1 MNLDDLVD
9 LLKSRECE
17 AVWYF
22 HTDHF
27 EPWSYDIDDDSARAV
42 ERFAAMA
49 RSSRYARKLSLFY
62 SVFIPYRL
70 ATGGNDDG
78 GASHAPGD
86 SVLFGGRSPRQEALA
101 REVIR
106 PLLDADEH
114 EIHLHVH
121 HEYWTRNTSDF
132 DSPVSRWVNQSS
144 TPDLDRSR
152 LDLYFRRCNE
162 VIGRELGRPFER
174 WAFVHGNWALN
185 ASDPR
190 ICQVEDEIAM
200 MMRHGGWGD
209 FSFPAGRGY
218 CDPKLEA
225 PFTCLPLVL
234 PRVYDDPAADPRP
247 IGEGTGL
254 LSRDRFFIWN
264 SPIKANFSSI
274 DYYSP
279 ANCQLFKTPERVVQE
294 WLAKSVVL
302 DRRLFLKT
310 HAHSMKWE
318 YKIAEPGSVIPH
330 CYPDVVRIFDQ
341 LARACDRA
349 GVELKL
355 VTVSEVMAALQQVDG
370 GNLHLSA
377 AGSGGEAVAGT
388 NMATVLDAP
397 PLSSIATIARDARGD
412 GGPDEREVEK
422 LEAITELGSGS
433 PRYVLKPPFV
443 ADGGQAWTAALP
455 EELHLQTDS
464 DNHPA
469 RSSLILLEERMP
481 LGPAHALHQRIRSEG
496 RGLYSFWKT
505 GLWFSTSD
513 GSNPNTNGR
522 LYSVAPDPD
531 APPLRFPEPSAAAE
545 AAPERPNV
553 AASDALAQVFPLR
566 RGAEVLYR
574 VFGERRLTRCPVCN
588 GGDAT
593 QLWRIPMANIDPPIS
608 LFGGYFNQVPTL
620 QVPGVVFCFDFCPDC
635 ESIFLNPVPASQK
648 QEYRDT
654 DHYIRKMETAAEW
667 QGYEDVYDSFA
678 KWIPS
683 EATVMVDAAC
693 GIGQYLHVARRRGT
707 HNWRRMIG
715 LELAEKYVDRMRAE
729 GFEAHAFDIDN
740 DDLSVLVAPNS
751 IDFITFSEAFE
762 HVERPLDALRKLA
775 GALRP
780 GGRLYFS
787 AQRYGRDVQAAV
799 RPAEPIYIGE
809 KVVKEMP
816 DRLGCRI
823 VDIRTSSMRYFIVLE
838 K

>member
-1 MNLDDLVD
+1 MQAAAAVPGGRESGPFELRTFTPEAGFCFTTNLAVAIVGDSQQQHDRSTLQ
-9 LLKSRECE
+9 LLENG
-17 AVWYF
+17 
-22 HTDHF
+22 
-27 EPWSYDIDDDSARAV
+27 ARLGPA
-42 ERFAAMA
+42 
-49 RSSRYARKLSLFY
+49 
-62 SVFIPYRL
+62 
-70 ATGGNDDG
+70 
-78 GASHAPGD
+78 HAPHRDIRERG
-86 SVLFGGRSPRQEALA
+86 GGRYSHWG
-101 REVIR
+101 
-106 PLLDADEH
+106 DA
-114 EIHLHVH
+114 IYLS
-121 HEYWTRNTSDF
+121 TSD
-132 DSPVSRWVNQSS
+132 N
-144 TPDLDRSR
+144 
-152 LDLYFRRCNE
+152 
-162 VIGRELGRPFER
+162 
-174 WAFVHGNWALN
+174 
-185 ASDPR
+185 SDPR
-190 ICQVEDEIAM
+190 TN
-200 MMRHGGWGD
+200 
-209 FSFPAGRGY
+209 GRVY
-218 CDPKLEA
+218 YAYITDDADLPVPLRSLPDQTLEA
-225 PFTCLPLVL
+225 GPPTPIVHDA
-234 PRVYDDPAADPRP
+234 VAAKPARRHYAERTE
-247 IGEGTGL
+247 GEVEILETA
-254 LSRDRFFIWN
+254 I
-264 SPIKANFSSI
+264 
-274 DYYSP
+274 
-279 ANCQLFKTPERVVQE
+279 ER
-294 WLAKSVVL
+294 
-302 DRRLFLKT
+302 
-310 HAHSMKWE
+310 
-318 YKIAEPGSVIPH
+318 
-330 CYPDVVRIFDQ
+330 
-341 LARACDRA
+341 
-349 GVELKL
+349 
-355 VTVSEVMAALQQVDG
+355 
-370 GNLHLSA
+370 
-377 AGSGGEAVAGT
+377 GSGA
-388 NMATVLDAP
+388 
-397 PLSSIATIARDARGD
+397 
-412 GGPDEREVEK
+412 
-422 LEAITELGSGS
+422 
-433 PRYVLKPPFV
+433 PRYILKPPFV
-443 ADGGQAWTAALP
+443 ADGGAAWMAALP
-455 EELHLQTDS
+455 AELHSHTDIDGAPS
-464 DNHPA
+464 
-469 RSSLILLEERMP
+469 RSPLRLLEDGILL
-481 LGPAHALHQRIRSEG
+481 GAGHSLHQRIRDEG

-553 AASDALAQVFPLR
+553 AASDALDQVFPLR

-762 HVERPLDALRKLA
+762 HVERPLEALRKLV
-775 GALRP
+775 GVLRP